1 MPRKPEESRP
11 INHPDIGPQLR
22 SLTTAALEC
31 VRVTLERKKGDRV
44 AMDVAKWV
52 LSEVAAGVEGKV
64 ARDEQ
69 DDLANTLRLM
79 RGGRG

>member
-31 VRVTLERKKGDRV
+31 VRMTLERKKGDRV
-44 AMDVAKWV
+44 AMDAAKWV
-52 LSEVAAGVEGKV
+52 LAEVTAGVEGKV

-69 DDLANTLRLM
+69 DDLMGTLRVM
-79 RGGRG
+79 RGGKG

>member
-31 VRVTLERKKGDRV
+31 VRMTLERKKGDRV
-44 AMDVAKWV
+44 AMDAAKWV
-52 LSEVAAGVEGKV
+52 LAEVAAGVEGKV

-69 DDLANTLRLM
+69 DDLMGTLRVM
-79 RGGRG
+79 RGGKG

>member
-1 MPRKPEESRP
+1 MPRKPEPSRP

-31 VRVTLERKKGDRV
+31 VRSTLERKKGDRV
-44 AMDVAKWV
+44 AMDAAKWV
-52 LSEVAAGVEGKV
+52 LTEVSHGAEGEVAREK
-64 ARDEQ
+64 Q
-69 DDLANTLRLM
+69 DDLGSALRLM